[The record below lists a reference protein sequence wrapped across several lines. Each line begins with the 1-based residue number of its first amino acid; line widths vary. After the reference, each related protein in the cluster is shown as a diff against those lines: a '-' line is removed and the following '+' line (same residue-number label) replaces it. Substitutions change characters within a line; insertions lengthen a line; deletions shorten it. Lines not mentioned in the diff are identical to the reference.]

1 MMQYD
6 LISIQLNTMRYEW
19 CNEEND
25 AMQFNGTGMYPNP
38 NTMFWKEIT
47 VLQNPNAN
55 ILQMMHGDINANL
68 YPMHT
73 F

>member
-6 LISIQLNTMRYEW
+6 LILIQLNTMRY
-19 CNEEND
+19 D
-25 AMQFNGTGMYPNP
+25 AMKKKCYAIQYGTGMCP
-38 NTMFWKEIT
+38 KEIT

-55 ILQMMHGDINANL
+55 MLQMMHRDINDKL
-68 YPMHT
+68 YPIHT